1 MIYME
6 EWKQIVIDGETYP
19 YEVSTEG
26 RVRRIKTEHIRKQQ
40 IGTSGYYKLNL
51 SKKGIKRTF
60 RVHRLVA
67 IMFLPNPNN
76 YDSVD
81 HIDHNRLNNCV
92 SNLRWM
98 PLRDNS
104 LDGIDMVKRRVRCIE
119 TGKEYDSITEA
130 SKDTGVNISRIHNLC
145 TGKTKGKFKWSK
157 TKDLHFEYIN

>member
-1 MIYME
+1 ME
-6 EWKQIVIDGETYP
+6 EWKQIVIDGEVYP

-51 SKKGIKRTF
+51 SKKGIQRTF
-60 RVHRLVA
+60 EVHRLVA

-92 SNLRWM
+92 SNLRWI
-98 PLRDNS
+98 PLRDNV
-104 LDGIDMVKRRVRCIE
+104 LDGSHMAKTKIQRRVRCIE
-119 TGKEYDSITEA
+119 TGKEYDSMTQA
-130 SKDTGVNISRIHNLC
+130 SEDTGANI
-145 TGKTKGKFKWSK
+145 TGISQCCNGERKTCGKYTW
-157 TKDLHFEYIN
+157 EYVD